1 MKYKIKKISGDAS
14 FREFYRLKKG
24 KSSSILVR
32 SRKENYINLILYS
45 AINEILIK
53 NKIAAP
59 KLLKEYFK
67 DNMMEITDLG
77 DKSFTEIVNNS
88 KNKIYPLK
96 KLIDVLINFQKI
108 KPKPKFRFKGRIIK
122 IKKYSIS
129 KMTQESDL
137 FFDWYLLHSKN
148 IKNFTKAKKLIR
160 NTLMK
165 VYRKLHYE
173 NNTLTHKD
181 FHAANIM
188 LYKKKPYLIDS
199 QDAVLGNPLYDV
211 VSLIDDV
218 RLKIPINVQQ
228 ELFNY
233 YFKNS
238 NVRNKNLDYFI
249 SDFHI
254 LSVQRSLK
262 ILGIFVRLYKR
273 DNKIKYLKY
282 LPNTWKLLNLRLR
295 HPIFKELNNIMNSL
309 LPMKKLKKFKF
320 NENN

>member
-1 MKYKIKKISGDAS
+1 
-14 FREFYRLKKG
+14 
-24 KSSSILVR
+24 
-32 SRKENYINLILYS
+32 
-45 AINEILIK
+45 
-53 NKIAAP
+53 
-59 KLLKEYFK
+59 
-67 DNMMEITDLG
+67 MMEITDLG